1 MPEEGT
7 FNNINTGGSPYH
19 LARHER
25 ANHNING
32 DGGDCQIGKMSG
44 IERRH
49 YNPMTQQT
57 SSRQPAEDLFS
68 PRIVEQHPQFL
79 ASVSIQSGLRL
90 TPRAEAELM
99 RRRSPRSPKTP
110 KVGPTSV
117 NHAPD
122 QHHIE
127 DSSLNV
133 LCSPRLGLVSLD
145 FPVMTSTPSKDRT
158 RVLVRSEGLDD
169 LGAAARGAVSELSSE
184 ERELR
189 EEVEEEE
196 RRMRADLKLHCPP
209 TPVKVRTPRRLLPSS
224 SGQHQGQPH
233 ILAEQIDSEIVELRN
248 FFEDHREEMMSLLHG
263 EEERNTSLP
272 AFPHHRQMGERS
284 RGVQQQLQKSRSMH
298 FIPQAG
304 EEEEEDGDRDSTPP
318 PLPNPYSLPYHQ
330 YGGEDWNRSHER
342 LHHGGE
348 QGRIDRGLRKS
359 QQLIEEKNQGSIT
372 NLKKEESIEVE
383 SESDAVGPDRTLL
396 LRRREFEKRRLR
408 NRERRKKAEVVNS
421 EFDHSNSSANNNNNI
436 SSFFPVPNNT
446 GGDPM
451 VHVPR
456 LNLESV
462 CSDVTLPTSHS
473 LDASLA
479 SHTEDIFGLRQRQE
493 EPLTRRRGRQKQ
505 PDSNPNLSCNQI
517 NSTSPTSTHGK
528 LSSRNRSKRKSK
540 VRRIGQNLNLILPGA
555 C

>member
-1 MPEEGT
+1 
-7 FNNINTGGSPYH
+7 
-19 LARHER
+19 
-25 ANHNING
+25 
-32 DGGDCQIGKMSG
+32 
-44 IERRH
+44 
-49 YNPMTQQT
+49 
-57 SSRQPAEDLFS
+57 
-68 PRIVEQHPQFL
+68 
-79 ASVSIQSGLRL
+79 
-90 TPRAEAELM
+90 M
-99 RRRSPRSPKTP
+99 RRRSPRSPKSS
-110 KVGPTSV
+110 KVGATSA
-117 NHAPD
+117 NLAPD
-122 QHHIE
+122 HTHIE

-133 LCSPRLGLVSLD
+133 LCSPRLGLVSMECG
-145 FPVMTSTPSKDRT
+145 PVMTSTPSKDRP
-158 RVLVRSEGLDD
+158 RFLVRSEGLED
-169 LGAAARGAVSELSSE
+169 LGAAARDAISELSSE

-209 TPVKVRTPRRLLPSS
+209 TPVKVRTPRRLLPA
-224 SGQHQGQPH
+224 SGQHQGQPQ

-272 AFPHHRQMGERS
+272 VFPHHRQIGERS

-298 FIPQAG
+298 LIPQPR

-342 LHHGGE
+342 LHHF
-348 QGRIDRGLRKS
+348 
-359 QQLIEEKNQGSIT
+359 IEGKNHGNIT
-372 NLKKEESIEVE
+372 DLKKQESIEHE

-408 NRERRKKAEVVNS
+408 NRERRKKAEVASS
-421 EFDHSNSSANNNNNI
+421 EFDHSNSSANNNNNNI
-436 SSFFPVPNNT
+436 SSFFPVSNNT
-446 GGDPM
+446 GGDQM

-493 EPLTRRRGRQKQ
+493 EPLTRRRVRQQ
-505 PDSNPNLSCNQI
+505 PASNPNLSSNQI
-517 NSTSPTSTHGK
+517 NSSSPTSTHGR
-528 LSSRNRSKRKSK
+528 LSSRTRGKQKSK
-540 VRRIGQNLNLILPGA
+540 VNRIGQSRQLTRSLSGA